1 MRPCAAAILLIL
13 SLGTGCDLSVSLTLS
28 TDSDPPPVTADVVS
42 DPATDGDVRE
52 DGQVAAASVV
62 FCGFDPRAAPPVPEH
77 RGFLSFPL
85 DGIPTGA
92 IIESAILT
100 FTVDRVDLPAGIP
113 DLILDLDR
121 VHYGG
126 TLGFA
131 AFSDPGTP
139 VGSLLSGVSLT
150 PAPDAQR
157 VTVDVVPELQA
168 DANDPFLLFFQ
179 VRVLC
184 SGGLAQIVDGAGNR
198 AEGVLPDRNRGLA
211 PVLSVRYR

>member
-1 MRPCAAAILLIL
+1 MRPCAAAMLLIL
-13 SLGTGCDLSVSLTLS
+13 CLGTGCDLSVSLTLS
-28 TDSDPPPVTADVVS
+28 TDSDPPSVTADVGS

-52 DGQVAAASVV
+52 DGQVAAASVI
-62 FCGFDPRAAPPVPEH
+62 FCGFDPREAPPVPEY

-85 DGIPTGA
+85 DGIPAGA
-92 IIESAILT
+92 FIESALLT

-113 DLILDLDR
+113 DLVLDLDH

-131 AFSDPGTP
+131 AFSIPGTP
-139 VGSLLSGVSLT
+139 VGSLFSGLSLA
-150 PAPDAQR
+150 PAPETHR
-157 VTVDVVPELQA
+157 VRIDVAPELQA

-184 SGGLAQIVDGAGNR
+184 TGGLAQIVDGAGNR
-198 AEGVLPDRNRGLA
+198 AEGAPRDQRLA
-211 PVLSVRYR
+211 PVLSVRYRF

>member
-1 MRPCAAAILLIL
+1 MRPCAAAMLLVL
-13 SLGTGCDLSVSLTLS
+13 CLGTGCDLSVSLTLS
-28 TDSDPPPVTADVVS
+28 TDSDPPPVTAGVGS

-62 FCGFDPRAAPPVPEH
+62 FCGFDPQAAPPLPEY

-92 IIESAILT
+92 FVESAILT

-113 DLILDLDR
+113 DLVLGLDH

-131 AFSDPGTP
+131 AFSAPGTP
-139 VGSLLSGVSLT
+139 VGSLLFGLSLT
-150 PAPDAQR
+150 PAPGTQT
-157 VTVDVVPELQA
+157 VTVDVAPELQA
-168 DANDPFLLFFQ
+168 DANDPLLLFFQ

-198 AEGVLPDRNRGLA
+198 AERAPRDPSLA
-211 PVLSVRYR
+211 PVLSVRYRF

>member
-1 MRPCAAAILLIL
+1 MRTCAAAMLLIL
-13 SLGTGCDLSVSLTLS
+13 YLGTACDLSVSLTLS
-28 TDSDPPPVTADVVS
+28 TESDPPPVTADVGS

-62 FCGFDPRAAPPVPEH
+62 FCGFDTREAPPLPEH

-92 IIESAILT
+92 FVESAILT

-113 DLILDLDR
+113 DLVLDLDH

-126 TLGFA
+126 TLGFS
-131 AFSDPGTP
+131 AFSVPGTP
-139 VGSLLSGVSLT
+139 VGSLLFGLSLA
-150 PAPDAQR
+150 PAPETQR
-157 VTVDVVPELQA
+157 VTIDVAPELQA
-168 DANDPFLLFFQ
+168 DANDPFLRFFQ

-184 SGGLAQIVDGAGNR
+184 TGGLAQIVDGAGNR
-198 AEGVLPDRNRGLA
+198 AERALPDRSLA
-211 PVLSVRYR
+211 PVLSVRYRR